1 MRGDIVPIPADLPQR
16 VVHADLNRPWCPTKD
31 DIRAGL
37 LKLRRVGRVVD
48 RSGRGDLGANGRY
61 AEALGDALGLLD
73 AGPRD
78 GDTHGREADLDIGT
92 VLVADEVH
100 HRDAVMDRG
109 ERRRTEQQRRGR
121 RHGLRRADRTR
132 EEGTGTP
139 ALVASAMMGDTLAL
153 TISTAPSW
161 LRRRRTFEA
170 ARAGWPWSSRITSWT
185 WRLLMPPL
193 ALRLSTYIFM
203 PLACPA

>member
-1 MRGDIVPIPADLPQR
+1 VLTVAMPKPLAMRLAFSTPAREMGIPMAAKPILISVPYWSRMKSIIAMLSWTEENAVEQNSSGVAGGMVSVGQTEPA
-16 VVHADLNRPWCPTKD
+16 K
-31 DIRAGL
+31 
-37 LKLRRVGRVVD
+37 K
-48 RSGRGDLGANGRY
+48 
-61 AEALGDALGLLD
+61 
-73 AGPRD
+73 
-78 GDTHGREADLDIGT
+78 
-92 VLVADEVH
+92 
-100 HRDAVMDRG
+100 
-109 ERRRTEQQRRGR
+109 
-121 RHGLRRADRTR
+121 
-132 EEGTGTP
+132 GTGTP